1 MAQESK
7 YLELMTAKLFLLFQW
22 KQRTAAMTS
31 AYKQQQQH
39 WPHEYALQTSHYYY
53 YKVKHSSV

>member
-39 WPHEYALQTSHYYY
+39 
-53 YKVKHSSV
+53 